1 MFVYAC
7 SKGPSW
13 FGGRAYVWRKGG
25 GGGVPFTATMTHAL
39 PLWLPGERRV
49 IKPKTTSMRDR
60 DTYIDTI
67 GHGSLNAS
75 HEDRRRTKQT
85 W

>member
-1 MFVYAC
+1 MRV
-7 SKGPSW
+7 
-13 FGGRAYVWRKGG
+13 RKDPAGLG
-25 GGGVPFTATMTHAL
+25 AGHTSGEKEGGVPFTATLTHAL